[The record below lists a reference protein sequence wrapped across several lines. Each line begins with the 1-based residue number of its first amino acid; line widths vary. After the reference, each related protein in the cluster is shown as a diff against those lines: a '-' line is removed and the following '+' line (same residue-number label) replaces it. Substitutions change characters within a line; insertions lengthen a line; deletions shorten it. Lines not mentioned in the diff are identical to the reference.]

1 MIAIEACL
9 SGQGDKRRVHFLH
22 IGKTGGTAIKHALN
36 GVSTERYEI
45 HLHPH
50 QYRLRDA
57 PVGDGVFFFLR
68 DPIARFVSGFHSRQR
83 QGLPRAHFP
92 WKRAERLAF
101 SRFSTPNGLAIA
113 LSSEDAEER
122 AAAVSAMNSIGH
134 VKFHYWNWFGDE
146 SYFVSRSRDVLFVG
160 RQEILDEDFERLK
173 TVLGLPAGIS
183 LPEDDVESH
192 RNPPDLDPSLEA
204 GAVENLRG
212 WYREDYRFVA
222 LCEEL
227 FIPARGPAPGARL

>member
-1 MIAIEACL
+1 MNV
-9 SGQGDKRRVHFLH
+9 SGEKRRVHFLH

-36 GVSTERYEI
+36 GVSAERYEI

-50 QYRLRDA
+50 EYRLRDA

-68 DPIARFVSGFHSRQR
+68 DPIARFVSGFYSRQR

-92 WKRAERLAF
+92 WKRAERVAF
-101 SRFSTPNGLAIA
+101 SRFSSPNGLAIA

-122 AAAVSAMNSIGH
+122 AVAVSAMNSIGH
-134 VKFHYWNWFGDE
+134 VKLHYSNWFGDE
-146 SYFVSRSRDVLFVG
+146 SYFLSRSGDVLFVG
-160 RQEILDEDFERLK
+160 RQETLDEDFERLK
-173 TVLGLPAGIS
+173 AVLGLPAETA

-192 RNPPDLDPSLEA
+192 RNPPGLDTSLESEA
-204 GAVENLRG
+204 IENLRS
-212 WYREDYRFVA
+212 WYREDYRFAA

-227 FIPARGPAPGARL
+227 FSSARGPVPGAGP